1 MLCPITNRAKG
12 YPYEVVLPQG
22 CGVTGVVLADQVK
35 NLDWR
40 SRNAE
45 FAGEVPASVVSDVL
59 NKLATL
65 LT

>member
-1 MLCPITNRAKG
+1 M
-12 YPYEVVLPQG
+12 
-22 CGVTGVVLADQVK
+22 TGVVLADQVK